1 LIATPQSV
9 TDNPEQAVAPVL
21 VLGVGNLLLRDEGIG
36 VRVVQ
41 ELERTELPAG
51 VEVFD
56 GGTAGFDLIDVIA
69 GRRKVIVVDALDAD
83 YLPGTVV
90 RLRPEELIAAERPGL
105 SLHDLGLL
113 EALVMARQ
121 LGEAPEEVVIFG
133 VQPQDLSC
141 GLELSPI
148 IRARVPELI
157 DLVLTELKEA
167 DGRQDR
173 GPSPP
178 QSAVFSEAKEV
189 VEPEEEAEERA
200 GAS

>member
-1 LIATPQSV
+1 LIATPQKPPDP
-9 TDNPEQAVAPVL
+9 TEQAVAPVL
-21 VLGVGNLLLRDEGIG
+21 VLGVGNILLRDEGVG

-41 ELERTELPAG
+41 ELERTTLPPG

-56 GGTAGFDLIDVIA
+56 GATAGFDLIDVLA
-69 GRRKVIVVDALDAD
+69 GRRKVIVIDALDAD
-83 YLPGTVV
+83 YAPGTVV
-90 RLRPEELIAAERPGL
+90 RLRPEELLAADQPSL

-113 EALVMARQ
+113 EALAMARQ
-121 LGEAPEEVVIFG
+121 LGEAPGEVVIFG

-157 DLVLTELKEA
+157 NLVLTELKDG

-173 GPSPP
+173 GQSPS

-189 VEPEEEAEERA
+189 VETEEEAEERA
-200 GAS
+200 GAT